1 MTTRWA
7 RRRRVSR
14 DNVVDVDFDAP
25 ADPAT
30 WAEPEPDPVRVAQL
44 AAFRRACEE
53 RDEAIRDL
61 QRLRARHW
69 SGERLVEESQADAEW
84 WEHPDAD
91 PYAVL
96 GLLPGAGLDEAASA
110 RRRVALQCHPD
121 RLGGRSEPEIALRRM
136 VAANAAYDR
145 LRRALIKV

>member
-1 MTTRWA
+1 MATRWA
-7 RRRRVSR
+7 RRRGSDRATVET
-14 DNVVDVDFDAP
+14 VDVSIGDAP
-25 ADPAT
+25 RI
-30 WAEPEPDPVRVAQL
+30 EIEVEVDPVRAAQL
-44 AAFRRACEE
+44 AAYRRACDE

-69 SGERLVEESQADAEW
+69 SGERLLEESQAIEEW
-84 WEHPDAD
+84 WEHPEAD

-96 GLLPGAGLDEAASA
+96 GLMPGAGLDEASAA

-121 RLGGRSEPEIALRRM
+121 RLDGRATPEIAIRRM

-145 LRRALIKV
+145 IRRALIRI

>member
-1 MTTRWA
+1 MAARWA
-7 RRRRVSR
+7 RRRGAGRATAET
-14 DNVVDVDFDAP
+14 VDVDASTGGAP
-25 ADPAT
+25 RV
-30 WAEPEPDPVRVAQL
+30 EPVVDPVRAAEL
-44 AAFRRACEE
+44 AAYRRACDA

-69 SGERLVEESQADAEW
+69 SGERLLEESQATLEW

-96 GLLPGAGLDEAASA
+96 GLMPGAGLEQASAA
-110 RRRVALQCHPD
+110 RRRIALECHPD
-121 RLGGRSEPEIALRRM
+121 RLGGRATPEIAIRRM

-145 LRRALIKV
+145 LRRALIRI

>member
-1 MTTRWA
+1 MATRWA
-7 RRRRVSR
+7 KRRSARRDASG
-14 DNVVDVDFDAP
+14 DVATDVP
-25 ADPAT
+25 VDPAPP
-30 WAEPEPDPVRVAQL
+30 AEPELDPVRAAQL
-44 AAFRRACEE
+44 AAFRRACAE

-69 SGERLVEESQADAEW
+69 SGERLLEESKAVEEW

-96 GLLPGAGLDEAASA
+96 GLMPGAALEQVSAA
-110 RRRVALQCHPD
+110 RRKVALQCHPD
-121 RLGGRSEPEIALRRM
+121 RLGRAEPEIALRRM

-145 LRRALIKV
+145 IRRALIQV